1 MRGRWGAR
9 AGAVVLCGLVG
20 LAGAGGA
27 HAAERAET
35 PAAYLAER
43 LKKSPVFLSDQ
54 MPRTT
59 PRSAKPAFVKEA
71 KRTGVPTYVAVVPTS
86 AGSGDEGLLEA
97 VHDRMGERGLY
108 VLLSGDGGSPRAAAF
123 GVDVQAREAAMATTF
138 ELPYDAGA
146 LDAFRHFVDVIRS
159 GDAAARA
166 DSGASRS
173 RAGEEP
179 DSRYTSPS
187 QRDNQSFLTGLL
199 LVGVPVVWVSVGWY
213 VRRWRHGKGARPPVV
228 GAVIPAV
235 VSAVVIG
242 AGAPLLWNDTRTDGD
257 PLPTAADM
265 AARTDRVAEAL
276 RDDAVYVDP
285 FASALLTRGQ
295 RDKLE
300 ARAQR
305 LERRG
310 VPVRVVVVPLGPEDE
325 SAGDGEAFAHLVHQ
339 RLGTAGDGVYVVAP
353 PSETGGLDLVNHGA
367 KIASAQLYEST
378 EKLRYGEDTSAGDG
392 LYGRLEAALRA
403 IGRAPSGPSEG
414 PYLEPPAAPDPVE
427 EDALPALYSGDFTG
441 GVALGAVAGPLALG
455 PAAGGLGLARR
466 AGFAWAAPATG
477 GRGAGRTGTASRS
490 GPGGPRKPA
499 PGDGPPHEVPHAPA
513 RPSTGWLRRTAR
525 RELDALSAQ
534 FERLSEQLDD
544 RIRARAWGCLDAATL
559 LLDQEGDSRVDAD
572 ADAPTLAAG
581 LALVRAG
588 HATVRDRD
596 LRFPAELR
604 LCLLNP
610 LHGPASVTRK
620 LELPGEGSARARP
633 VCSACGAALAARDSA
648 SGIQSA
654 VHVVQTVGARLLCL
668 RTSGSARL
676 AAREPYHR
684 VPGPLGARHGTGGG
698 ASLTADQIVRR
709 VREQLGV
716 H

>member
-1 MRGRWGAR
+1 M
-9 AGAVVLCGLVG
+9 GLGGLGG

-27 HAAERAET
+27 HAAERHET
-35 PAAYLAER
+35 PAAYLAEQ

-54 MPRTT
+54 MPRST

-71 KRTGVPTYVAVVPTS
+71 GRTGVPTYVAVVPAS
-86 AGSGDEGLLEA
+86 ARFGDEGLLEA
-97 VHDRMGERGLY
+97 VHDRVGRRGLY

-166 DSGASRS
+166 DSGASQS

-179 DSRYTSPS
+179 GSRYTSPS
-187 QRDNQSFLTGLL
+187 DRDNQSFLTGLL
-199 LVGVPVVWVSVGWY
+199 LVGVPVVWVGAGWY
-213 VRRWRHGKGARPPVV
+213 VRRWRQGKGARPPLV
-228 GAVIPAV
+228 GAVLPAV

-242 AGAPLLWNDTRTDGD
+242 VGAPLLWDDTRTDGD

-276 RDDAVYVDP
+276 RDDPVYVDP
-285 FASALLTRGQ
+285 FASGLLTRGQ
-295 RDKLE
+295 RAGLE
-300 ARAQR
+300 AHAQR

-310 VPVRVVVVPLGPEDE
+310 VPVRVVVVPLSPEDE
-325 SAGDGEAFAHLVHQ
+325 SAGDGEVFARRLHQ

-353 PSETGGLDLVNHGA
+353 PSETGGLDLVNYGA
-367 KIASAQLYEST
+367 KVASRQLHVST
-378 EKLRYGEDTSAGDG
+378 EQLRYGEDTAAGDG
-392 LYGRLEAALRA
+392 LYGRLYAALRA
-403 IGRAPSGPSEG
+403 VGRAPSGSSEG

-427 EDALPALYSGDFTG
+427 EDALPGLYSGDFSG
-441 GVALGAVAGPLALG
+441 GAVLGAVAGPLALG
-455 PAAGGLGLARR
+455 LTAGGLGLARR
-466 AGFAWAAPATG
+466 TGLGWAAPVTG
-477 GRGAGRTGTASRS
+477 GRGAGRTGTANRS
-490 GPGGPRKPA
+490 GPGGPGTRA
-499 PGDGPPHEVPHAPA
+499 PGGGPPPGEVPHAPA

-525 RELDALSAQ
+525 RELDALSAE

-544 RIRARAWGCLDAATL
+544 RVRTRAWGCLDAATL
-559 LLDQEGDSRVDAD
+559 LLDQQGDSRVDAD

-588 HATVRDRD
+588 HAAVRDRE
-596 LRFPAELR
+596 LPFPAELR

-610 LHGPASVTRK
+610 LHGPASATRR

-633 VCSACGAALAARDSA
+633 VCSACAAALAARDSA
-648 SGIQSA
+648 SEVQSA
-654 VHVVQTVGARLLCL
+654 VHIAQTVGARLLCL
-668 RTSGSARL
+668 RTSGSGRL

-684 VPGPLGARHGTGGG
+684 VPGPLGARGGTGRG